1 MAAPLRA
8 PDHPGPAQA
17 GLHPTPGGPPLTDR
31 PDLSYPIPED
41 RIPAAVFAITCGAL
55 GYPRGV
61 VPPPPVA
68 AFATAMRSAIE
79 AQLAAPASGNSD
91 APGDPLR
98 KASAGAVFA
107 PVANLARLGLL
118 PGTPAAPGTGYLY
131 AQNRSLTGRPTPL
144 GRVRMA
150 FAAGADVETIP
161 VGRACLLTMG
171 QDGLVGEFARDPDNV
186 PRKWEDLRGVVV
198 SVTSH
203 ASGLLKMH
211 WVSAGEIDDRRQR
224 AQGKGKT
231 GAWASDPVAMARA
244 KAIHIIG
251 DRGGFPQV
259 PIPIP
264 GLREWQA
271 AQAGALLATAP
282 QPAAPPARA
291 LPAPAEPTTDAPATP
306 VTDAPPAVP
315 QAPEAAPTDAPDPTP
330 ADDATPAQDAPSAPQ
345 GGGTEAQVAPAP
357 PVCDWDDVGIA
368 VMGAVRAA
376 RPNRAGDGDDLH
388 AATTG
393 AITEA
398 LHSSASKGRL
408 LTPAAALDPKA
419 LDRLTAMAVA
429 RLDAM

>member
-1 MAAPLRA
+1 M
-8 PDHPGPAQA
+8 
-17 GLHPTPGGPPLTDR
+17 TDR
-31 PDLSYPIPED
+31 PDTSAPIPED

-55 GYPRGV
+55 GYPRGTT
-61 VPPPPVA
+61 PPPPVS
-68 AFATAMRSAIE
+68 AFAAAMRSAIE

-107 PVANLARLGLL
+107 AVANLARLGLL

-131 AQNRSLTGRPTPL
+131 AQSRALTGRPTPL

-161 VGRACLLTMG
+161 VGRTCLLTMG

-251 DRGGFPQV
+251 DRGGFPQA

-271 AQAGALLATAP
+271 AQAGALLTSAP
-282 QPAAPPARA
+282 QIAAPAPPARA
-291 LPAPAEPTTDAPATP
+291 LPAPTEPTAGAPATP
-306 VTDAPPAVP
+306 GTDAPPAAP
-315 QAPEAAPTDAPDPTP
+315 QPPEAAPADAPDPTP
-330 ADDATPAQDAPSAPQ
+330 ADDAPPAQDAPSAPQ
-345 GGGTEAQVAPAP
+345 GGSTEAPAAPDA
-357 PVCDWDDVGIA
+357 PVCDWDDVGDA
-368 VMGAVRAA
+368 VMAAVRAA

-388 AATTG
+388 AAAAG
-393 AITEA
+393 AIREA
-398 LHSSASKGRL
+398 QAGAAAKGRT